1 MRKRAEGESK
11 PGMEIGISKKGE
23 LRILTLKGNLHLQ
36 HWRVIDKHLEAML
49 AAGARRVALDL
60 SGVTLLEAS
69 GIAALLSS
77 ARKFRDRKA
86 ALLLVA
92 GDPSVREAV
101 LASGYLAE
109 GDECLFP
116 DWSALEA
123 FASLR
128 YS

>member
-1 MRKRAEGESK
+1 
-11 PGMEIGISKKGE
+11 MEIGISKKGD

-69 GIAALLSS
+69 GIAALLLS

-86 ALLLVA
+86 VLLLVA
-92 GDPSVREAV
+92 GDPSLREAVREAV
-101 LASGYLAE
+101 LASGYMAE